1 MSDEVLHF
9 AVAMDFRS
17 RLEPPLPA
25 TYVGNC
31 VGVDIKVVDR
41 ETLLGK
47 GGLLVALS
55 AISEIIK
62 ASEKGLL
69 SGAENWVPSS
79 ADGVKTF
86 SRLYSVV
93 SSPRFEVY
101 GTDFGWGRPRKV
113 DVISIDK
120 TGGISLSDNQNGDG
134 GVEIGLV
141 LRKHYMEAFASLF
154 AEGLESL

>member
-1 MSDEVLHF
+1 MSDEKIRF
-9 AVAMDFRS
+9 AVSVDFRS

-25 TYVGNC
+25 TYFGNC
-31 VGVDIKVVDR
+31 VGVDIKVVER
-41 ETLLGK
+41 EALLGK

-55 AISEIIK
+55 AISETIK

-69 SGAENWVPSS
+69 SGAENWVPSV
-79 ADGVKTF
+79 DRVKTF
-86 SRLYSVV
+86 SRLYSVA

-113 DVISIDK
+113 DFISIDK
-120 TGGISLSDNQNGDG
+120 TGGISLSENQNGDG

-141 LRKHYMEAFASLF
+141 LRKHHMEAFASLF